1 MENYNGNKVK
11 ASPEES
17 TTLSIPEGQRVI
29 ECFDRKLE
37 ELAGKFYYGVRDQ
50 SFKELI
56 VKVLKSTT
64 LKSEMINKYV
74 NNDTLPYFNQAF
86 TSSSIDAEH
95 NYENFEQMGDA
106 TIGKFIV
113 WYFYTEKFSHLRGKP
128 QAVEIIARMKIN
140 LGSKDTLSQI
150 AENLGFWPFISASE
164 ELRYRSKKKLLED
177 TFESFI
183 GVTEY
188 LFYDHSDPNYAHPGL
203 AYQLIYT
210 LLSNLFEPYILPI
223 DYNALVD
230 AKNRLKDVFDQFKDK
245 IGTEARYEPTI
256 ATQNGRKV
264 HIIKVYDARG
274 KLLGE
279 GSAFIK
285 KDAEKEAAEKAIKTL
300 EAEGYK
306 KTIPALYTSY

>member
-1 MENYNGNKVK
+1 MGNKVK
-11 ASPEES
+11 ANPEES
-17 TTLSIPEGQRVI
+17 TTLSIPEGHRVI

-164 ELRYRSKKKLLED
+164 ELRYRSKK
-177 TFESFI
+177 
-183 GVTEY
+183 
-188 LFYDHSDPNYAHPGL
+188 NY
-203 AYQLIYT
+203 
-210 LLSNLFEPYILPI
+210 
-223 DYNALVD
+223 
-230 AKNRLKDVFDQFKDK
+230 
-245 IGTEARYEPTI
+245 
-256 ATQNGRKV
+256 
-264 HIIKVYDARG
+264 
-274 KLLGE
+274 
-279 GSAFIK
+279 
-285 KDAEKEAAEKAIKTL
+285 
-300 EAEGYK
+300 
-306 KTIPALYTSY
+306 